1 MRVDFHEKVRYW
13 YLKVFAMQLFPKQE
27 KNSEETE
34 FVYFCKQSL
43 LQIMLQ
49 AIQISVV
56 DNCEKGNRVITK
68 FVDERW
74 HFVFCIFFPISLT
87 LDLLELDF
95 QWWKQYPNPH

>member
-1 MRVDFHEKVRYW
+1 
-13 YLKVFAMQLFPKQE
+13 MQLFPKQE

-68 FVDERW
+68 FVDER
-74 HFVFCIFFPISLT
+74 
-87 LDLLELDF
+87 
-95 QWWKQYPNPH
+95 